1 MKAKRRLNKKAIR
14 KKTFR
19 KLFAKR
25 MILAFLLPVS
35 LVFAILC
42 LIFYITIKEE
52 KEHETQVYTKLLS
65 DAMKEEIDKYVS
77 VVEVAAKQE
86 KVVSLDYTVAEPFL
100 QEIMEQSEAGVWS
113 HFVIANIYG
122 TEQVHTDGEESHG
135 MSIARE
141 ECFKRAW
148 ENRDTFVCEPAVSKS
163 TGRNVLAISTP
174 IIRKGKEVG
183 VLIGFVNLSYI
194 SDVLN
199 NNAFTEDSSV
209 IMLNKDGL
217 VSAAKD
223 NQIVLSENWVTEK
236 AGHSEKE
243 QQIYKKMTQ
252 QKMGTGVAKH
262 NGEWCVFTYRPV
274 GVCGLSIVNITPFTQ
289 MYRTLNFLLIGF
301 LISIVIVVAVCLI
314 SSLLLSGA
322 MQQLIFWI
330 REETAKLA
338 VGNTMLSEKKIK
350 FEHTIEIDE
359 LKQGMELLAENLERM
374 LSKLDKESTVLF
386 KTVDTVTG
394 KNVESKTHIE
404 DVYGAV
410 EAFTS
415 QIISTSNTVSD
426 LHARSEK
433 SCHFTD
439 SITRYALEGS
449 ELAEQILER
458 SNEDLL
464 KLTAGIEHAQ
474 EMILHIEKE
483 VEEAISETKKLD
495 KINALVDEIKA
506 ITKKTTLLSL
516 NASIEAARAQE
527 GGRGFSV
534 VALEIRELAE
544 KSTKTASDIS
554 ILSNDVSEVVE
565 KLVKSVT
572 KILAFIN
579 HKVIVDYHNFLNSGK
594 EENRNTKMLEEIMQK
609 FHTHVEELQAEFEQM
624 NGGISGISSNM
635 DQNTKSVT
643 VIRESVKNLSGILG
657 DMLCAVEDGRE
668 SAKSLRFELNQYR

>member
-1 MKAKRRLNKKAIR
+1 
-14 KKTFR
+14 
-19 KLFAKR
+19 
-25 MILAFLLPVS
+25 
-35 LVFAILC
+35 
-42 LIFYITIKEE
+42 
-52 KEHETQVYTKLLS
+52 
-65 DAMKEEIDKYVS
+65 
-77 VVEVAAKQE
+77 
-86 KVVSLDYTVAEPFL
+86 
-100 QEIMEQSEAGVWS
+100 
-113 HFVIANIYG
+113 
-122 TEQVHTDGEESHG
+122 
-135 MSIARE
+135 
-141 ECFKRAW
+141 
-148 ENRDTFVCEPAVSKS
+148 
-163 TGRNVLAISTP
+163 
-174 IIRKGKEVG
+174 
-183 VLIGFVNLSYI
+183 
-194 SDVLN
+194 
-199 NNAFTEDSSV
+199 
-209 IMLNKDGL
+209 MLNKDGL

-243 QQIYKKMTQ
+243 Q

-338 VGNTMLSEKKIK
+338 VGNTMLSKKKIK

-483 VEEAISETKKLD
+483 VEE
-495 KINALVDEIKA
+495 
-506 ITKKTTLLSL
+506 
-516 NASIEAARAQE
+516 
-527 GGRGFSV
+527 
-534 VALEIRELAE
+534 
-544 KSTKTASDIS
+544 
-554 ILSNDVSEVVE
+554 

-609 FHTHVEELQAEFEQM
+609 FHTHAEELQAEFEQM

-635 DQNTKSVT
+635 DQNTKS
-643 VIRESVKNLSGILG
+643 
-657 DMLCAVEDGRE
+657 
-668 SAKSLRFELNQYR
+668 LRFELNQYR